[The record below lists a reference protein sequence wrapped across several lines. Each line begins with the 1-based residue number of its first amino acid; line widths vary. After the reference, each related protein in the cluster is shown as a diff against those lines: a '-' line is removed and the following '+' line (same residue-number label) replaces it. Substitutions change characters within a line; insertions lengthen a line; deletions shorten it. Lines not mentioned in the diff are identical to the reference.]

1 MANTPLIILG
11 FTIVVIFIIHLLLSE
26 CKSEGFQNDEND
38 IIEMIELEAKDIDK
52 TKKKEPSSKEIENEI
67 NKILF
72 SDVMISP
79 RRITNQSTDMIPDTQ
94 GVLIRS
100 SFKILAKNDY
110 EEFDSSVQTIVENIE
125 TIFNEKSFNLDIDGE
140 ILEAKHTIKQS
151 GNDAI
156 INIIIIGMFL

>member
-11 FTIVVIFIIHLLLSE
+11 FTIVVIFIIYLLLSE

-38 IIEMIELEAKDIDK
+38 IIEMIELEAKDIDQ

-125 TIFNEKSFNLDIDGE
+125 TIFNEKSFNLDIDGK

-156 INIIIIGMFL
+156 INIIIIAMFL

>member
-11 FTIVVIFIIHLLLSE
+11 FTIVVIFIIYLLLSE
-26 CKSEGFQNDEND
+26 CKSEGFQNDENY
-38 IIEMIELEAKDIDK
+38 IIEMIELEAKDIDQ

-125 TIFNEKSFNLDIDGE
+125 TIFNEKSFNLDIDGK

-156 INIIIIGMFL
+156 INIIIIAMFL

>member
-1 MANTPLIILG
+1 MANIPLIILG
-11 FTIVVIFIIHLLLSE
+11 FTIVVIFIIYLLLSE

-38 IIEMIELEAKDIDK
+38 IIEMIELEAKDIDQ

-125 TIFNEKSFNLDIDGE
+125 TIFNEK
-140 ILEAKHTIKQS
+140 
-151 GNDAI
+151 
-156 INIIIIGMFL
+156 

>member
-1 MANTPLIILG
+1 
-11 FTIVVIFIIHLLLSE
+11 
-26 CKSEGFQNDEND
+26 
-38 IIEMIELEAKDIDK
+38 
-52 TKKKEPSSKEIENEI
+52 
-67 NKILF
+67 
-72 SDVMISP
+72 MISP

-125 TIFNEKSFNLDIDGE
+125 TILNEKSFNLDIDGK

-156 INIIIIGMFL
+156 INIIIIAMFL